1 VQTTGDA
8 DVQLVADFVRRLRR
22 VALHPLALDD
32 QVGEKTPMPGD
43 LLPKLMPVGLDGSVT
58 VTPRRG
64 AAADDFQRRR

>member
-1 VQTTGDA
+1 MQTTGDA

-43 LLPKLMPVGLDGSVT
+43 LLPKLMPVDST
-58 VTPRRG
+58 
-64 AAADDFQRRR
+64 AA